1 MFSNDAVF
9 SDVQLACIT
18 EADLNP
24 ADVPQQWYKFPYG
37 HFAVCCKL
45 LSMAPSCDRGP
56 FLGAMSPMRVTDYF
70 WSMKASREA
79 QAYREAQNALKTRD
93 AREALKT
100 RDARDAREALKARE
114 ARVASEPES

>member
-1 MFSNDAVF
+1 MLSNYAVF
-9 SDVQLACIT
+9 KPDQLVCIT
-18 EADLNP
+18 DAGLIP
-24 ADVPQQWYKFPYG
+24 SDVPQQWCKFPYG
-37 HFAVCCKL
+37 HFVVCCKM
-45 LSMAPSCDRGP
+45 LSMVPPCDRGP

-93 AREALKT
+93 ARET
-100 RDARDAREALKARE
+100 LKARE